1 MISSRMEERKA
12 EIGVRLAFGA
22 TKGSIMKQILWE
34 NMLLTCIGGVAG
46 LLLTYLLVY
55 TGAAWVLTIFDSGDS
70 FSVMERDINADMLF
84 NPYIFI
90 TVFIISIIINMA
102 SAWIPAHWSLKHTI
116 ADSLNSK
123 KQ

>member
-1 MISSRMEERKA
+1 
-12 EIGVRLAFGA
+12 
-22 TKGSIMKQILWE
+22 MKQILWE

-55 TGAAWVLTIFDSGDS
+55 TGAEWVLTIFDSGDS

-84 NPYIFI
+84 NSYIFI